1 VRRLSLRVRLALFF
15 AGMLVAAIVCFAA
28 NVWWVEGRL
37 GAARVD
43 RELDGLAGTVST
55 VIAAE
60 LREGVSIAEAS
71 QEAAA
76 TIPVSDRA
84 VALFEADGT
93 VIATSGEAPPWPLEW
108 ALPGVVVRRDVA
120 TSTTAWRIRV
130 DSRSYEGRPR
140 WMMVA
145 SSLSEVERQ
154 QHEVLETMWFA
165 IPFAVLLAGAGGLWM
180 ASRTIRPIEDA
191 LRAQRQFMA
200 DASHE
205 LRTPVSIVRTAS
217 EVSLSAAYREE
228 PDYREALAIVSSQ
241 AGRLSRLVESMFML
255 ARADADGHPLRRV
268 DLYLDE
274 IVGECCRAATVLCD
288 ERRVAIQ
295 RGTWDEIPFCGDEDL
310 LRRMIVNL
318 LTNAVQHSPAD
329 GVVAVEVVRRDRE
342 AVISVRDG
350 GSGIPVA
357 DQARIFD
364 RFVRLDPARSG
375 SGAGL
380 GLPIARSIAEAHGGT
395 LVLAQSGSDGSRF
408 VVALPV
414 ETGVT
419 RR

>member
-1 VRRLSLRVRLALFF
+1 
-15 AGMLVAAIVCFAA
+15 
-28 NVWWVEGRL
+28 
-37 GAARVD
+37 
-43 RELDGLAGTVST
+43 
-55 VIAAE
+55 
-60 LREGVSIAEAS
+60 
-71 QEAAA
+71 
-76 TIPVSDRA
+76 
-84 VALFEADGT
+84 
-93 VIATSGEAPPWPLEW
+93 
-108 ALPGVVVRRDVA
+108 LPGAVLRRDVA
-120 TSTTAWRIRV
+120 TPTTPWRIRV
-130 DSRSYEGRPR
+130 EARSYDGRPR

-180 ASRTIRPIEDA
+180 AARTIRPIEDA
-191 LRAQRQFMA
+191 LGAQRQFMA

-217 EVSLSAAYREE
+217 EVSLSAAHREE
-228 PDYREALAIVSSQ
+228 PDYRETLAIVSSQ

-255 ARADADGHPLRRV
+255 ARADAGGHPLRRV

-274 IVGECCRAATVLCD
+274 VVGECCRAAAVLCD
-288 ERRVAIQ
+288 ERRVSIQ
-295 RGTWDEIPFCGDEDL
+295 RGSWDEVPFCGDEDL

-318 LTNAVQHSPAD
+318 LTNAVQHSPVD
-329 GVVAVEVVRRDRE
+329 GVVTVDVMRRDRQ
-342 AVISVRDG
+342 AVISVRDS

-357 DQARIFD
+357 DRARIFD

-395 LVLAQSGSDGSRF
+395 LVLAESGSDGSRF

-414 ETGVT
+414 ETGLAG
-419 RR
+419 R

>member
-1 VRRLSLRVRLALFF
+1 
-15 AGMLVAAIVCFAA
+15 
-28 NVWWVEGRL
+28 
-37 GAARVD
+37 
-43 RELDGLAGTVST
+43 
-55 VIAAE
+55 
-60 LREGVSIAEAS
+60 
-71 QEAAA
+71 
-76 TIPVSDRA
+76 
-84 VALFEADGT
+84 
-93 VIATSGEAPPWPLEW
+93 
-108 ALPGVVVRRDVA
+108 
-120 TSTTAWRIRV
+120 
-130 DSRSYEGRPR
+130 
-140 WMMVA
+140 MMVA

-414 ETGVT
+414 ETGAT
-419 RR
+419 RG